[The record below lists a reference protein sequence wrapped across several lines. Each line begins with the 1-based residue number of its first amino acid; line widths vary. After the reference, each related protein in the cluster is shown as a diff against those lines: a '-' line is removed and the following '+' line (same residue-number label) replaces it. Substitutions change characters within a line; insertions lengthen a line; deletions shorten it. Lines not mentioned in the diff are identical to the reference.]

1 MQNSGLFWEWGG
13 NDHRKKGLNFHSYVL
28 LSLFLISKSPE
39 GVKKA
44 SMAAVLWQEIKCKMK
59 PAYISKT
66 VLF

>member
-1 MQNSGLFWEWGG
+1 MITGRRVLI
-13 NDHRKKGLNFHSYVL
+13 FHSYVL

-59 PAYISKT
+59 PAYVSKI